1 MDSAA
6 SYVRK
11 QAVVTGLVNVV
22 VNPLLAWAGKRGTS
36 FVPLWSAD
44 GIVVDIALTA
54 IILSV
59 LVSWFSA
66 AGVRRALRGGLDA
79 TTADTPQAAR
89 WLSRLPSGTWSLGL
103 SLGVAAAAVSV
114 LAIWVLHLLGVSG
127 LSTGWFLV
135 LKAVYG
141 GVLGYLVARW
151 VMVRQL
157 SANRTA
163 QLPRSDNAGR

>member
-59 LVSWFSA
+59 LVAWFSA
-66 AGVRRALRGGLDA
+66 AGVRRALRAGLDA
-79 TTADTPQAAR
+79 ADAPRAGR
-89 WLSRLPSGTWSLGL
+89 WLARLPSGASALGL
-103 SLGVAAAAVSV
+103 SLGVAAAVVSV
-114 LAIWVLHLLGVSG
+114 VVIWVLHLLGVSG

-151 VMVRQL
+151 VIVRQL
-157 SANRTA
+157 SATRAAPIPGSTDA
-163 QLPRSDNAGR
+163 AR

>member
-1 MDSAA
+1 VDSAD

-54 IILSV
+54 IILSL
-59 LVSWFSA
+59 LVAWFSA
-66 AGVRRALRGGLDA
+66 AGVRRALRTGLDA
-79 TTADTPQAAR
+79 VDGPQPGR
-89 WLSRLPSGTWSLGL
+89 WLARLPSGASALGL
-103 SLGVAAAAVSV
+103 SLGVAAAVVSV

-157 SANRTA
+157 SANRAA
-163 QLPRSDNAGR
+163 QIAGSTDAAR